1 MRSMEARRQ
10 EVNRD
15 KSRKESGEG
24 NGQPDGGNNDTTEV
38 SFIFI
43 HFFIYKSIKAHTYT
57 CMRAHIQTHKHKHTH
72 KRVCTHTCAPTRA
85 HTHIH
90 KHTHTRAHKH
100 AYQPGT
106 QTPVSRNRLSPRTSV
121 SEGDTIF
128 LSPSIP
134 HLVKS

>member
-38 SFIFI
+38 SFILI

-57 CMRAHIQTHKHKHTH
+57 CMRARIQTHKHKHTH
-72 KRVCTHTCAPTRA
+72 TNTYVHTHACAPTRA

-90 KHTHTRAHKH
+90 KHTHTRAHTH
-100 AYQPGT
+100 AYQPHT
-106 QTPVSRNRLSPRTSV
+106 HTPVSQ
-121 SEGDTIF
+121 
-128 LSPSIP
+128 
-134 HLVKS
+134 K